1 VDRPFDR
8 VSSNRTL
15 GYFFIAG
22 ATLSLAALLMPGHP
36 DADVTGLAAVVAVA
50 FATGAALFFGAERL
64 PAAAV
69 PVALVGGIL
78 FITAAVYFDGGG
90 PSPAGLYYIWLGVLA
105 FYFLVRWQ
113 AALVLMLIGGAYG
126 GVLHLVPTVQP
137 HQRWLTT
144 VGVAAIAGMLISYVR
159 DRVQELVVRLT
170 DAARTDP
177 LTGLLNRRALEELFS
192 LELERAGRGGR
203 PLSVIVGDL
212 DRFKSVN
219 DRLGHQEGDHALRS
233 LAEEL
238 GRWKRRTDAAARV
251 GGEEFALLL
260 PETDE
265 RGAFLVAERLRR
277 ATKRLFAD
285 GPCNLT
291 ISFGV
296 ATFPD
301 HGDDGETLLRA
312 ADQALYAAKNM
323 GRDRS
328 VIYSA
333 EIARMLSD
341 PNGAGAGAELRL
353 ATVLGVAETLDIR
366 DTGSANHSQSVGRY
380 AQMAAEELGFDRDH
394 AERVRLAGLL
404 HDVGKIGVSEAML
417 IKPGPLDEDEWAEM
431 RTHPEIA
438 ARLLAGPEFED
449 LRSWILAHHE
459 RPDGA
464 GYPYGLSGNEIP
476 LESRILAVAD
486 AWEAMTADRV
496 YSSALSAEAAR
507 EELRAGSGTQ
517 FDKTVVEAFLRALD
531 RAPRPLAPTAVPSV
545 TN

>member
-1 VDRPFDR
+1 
-8 VSSNRTL
+8 
-15 GYFFIAG
+15 
-22 ATLSLAALLMPGHP
+22 
-36 DADVTGLAAVVAVA
+36 
-50 FATGAALFFGAERL
+50 
-64 PAAAV
+64 
-69 PVALVGGIL
+69 
-78 FITAAVYFDGGG
+78 
-90 PSPAGLYYIWLGVLA
+90 
-105 FYFLVRWQ
+105 
-113 AALVLMLIGGAYG
+113 
-126 GVLHLVPTVQP
+126 
-137 HQRWLTT
+137 
-144 VGVAAIAGMLISYVR
+144 
-159 DRVQELVVRLT
+159 
-170 DAARTDP
+170 
-177 LTGLLNRRALEELFS
+177 
-192 LELERAGRGGR
+192 
-203 PLSVIVGDL
+203 
-212 DRFKSVN
+212 
-219 DRLGHQEGDHALRS
+219 
-233 LAEEL
+233 
-238 GRWKRRTDAAARV
+238 
-251 GGEEFALLL
+251 
-260 PETDE
+260 
-265 RGAFLVAERLRR
+265 
-277 ATKRLFAD
+277 
-285 GPCNLT
+285 
-291 ISFGV
+291 
-296 ATFPD
+296 
-301 HGDDGETLLRA
+301 
-312 ADQALYAAKNM
+312 M

-341 PNGAGAGAELRL
+341 RNGAGAGAELRL

-507 EELRAGSGTQ
+507 EELMAGSGTQ

-531 RAPRPLAPTAVPSV
+531 RAPKPLAPTAVPSV